1 MKGAAETGPGEPR
14 EPVDRVSLNC
24 LETCSFRS
32 GGERR
37 VSQNKMSLLVID
49 RLLKE
54 ITEAYNFATK
64 NTLLCMGIKYGMSS
78 VSEAECSKC
87 FLKLKNCVKLQ

>member
-32 GGERR
+32 GGERC

-54 ITEAYNFATK
+54 MTEACFATK

-78 VSEAECSKC
+78 VGRM
-87 FLKLKNCVKLQ
+87 Q

>member
-49 RLLKE
+49 RLLQE
-54 ITEAYNFATK
+54 MTEAYNFATQK
-64 NTLLCMGIKYGMSS
+64 KYIALHGDKVWDVLCIGGRM
-78 VSEAECSKC
+78 
-87 FLKLKNCVKLQ
+87 Q